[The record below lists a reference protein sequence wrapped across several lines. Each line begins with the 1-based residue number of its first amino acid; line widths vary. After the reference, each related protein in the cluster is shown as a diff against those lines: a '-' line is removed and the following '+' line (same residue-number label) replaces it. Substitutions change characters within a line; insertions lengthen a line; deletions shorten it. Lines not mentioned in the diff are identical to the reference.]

1 MPQKTA
7 TPISFSRL
15 SIAIASVQV
24 VDILIHAATDQIEPL
39 RVLSNA
45 VILLWLGLAAAG
57 RVKGKGLPLAAVAIY
72 LLLNALFLVQAGI
85 TNPQQGDA
93 VRWVLLLLVA
103 LTVTFALW
111 LRSVQHSTK

>member
-45 VILLWLGLAAAG
+45 SFCSGSA
-57 RVKGKGLPLAAVAIY
+57 
-72 LLLNALFLVQAGI
+72 
-85 TNPQQGDA
+85 
-93 VRWVLLLLVA
+93 
-103 LTVTFALW
+103 W
-111 LRSVQHSTK
+111 LRQVESKAKGCRWLLSPSISS